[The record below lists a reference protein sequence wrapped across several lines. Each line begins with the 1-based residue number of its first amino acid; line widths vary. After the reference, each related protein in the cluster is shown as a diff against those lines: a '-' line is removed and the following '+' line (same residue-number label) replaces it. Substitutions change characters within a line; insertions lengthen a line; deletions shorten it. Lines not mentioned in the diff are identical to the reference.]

1 MKKALLIAGAGT
13 LGGAVYPELL
23 LRGWAVDV
31 VSLEDFQ
38 SVMPQ
43 LRFIRADANRATLE
57 RLLAETPHYAAI
69 VDFLHIADPE
79 EQRRR
84 IDLCLAHT
92 DQFVFLSSSRA
103 YSDAGGLVTEQTPL
117 WLDATDDADFL
128 AHDVYAIPKCRGERH
143 LRGLAARNWTIVR
156 PQISFS
162 HYRLDLVSVG
172 AYAILAR
179 GRAGKPIPLPV
190 EVRDKLAGISWA
202 GNVGREL
209 AALLGNPRALGED
222 FTLGTGEALTW
233 GDVAACYEELA
244 GCRFAW
250 IPAED
255 YLRIA
260 TPNDFDSRQIIYTDR
275 IFDRR
280 ADIGKVLDV
289 TGIASGSFVSC
300 RDAVAHELAF
310 LSERPDLVR
319 RFDAPFRHELDA
331 RMDAYFAQ

>member
-1 MKKALLIAGAGT
+1 MRKALLIAGAGT

-23 LRGWAVDV
+23 RLGWAVDV
-31 VSLEDFQ
+31 VSLEDFR

-43 LRFIRADANRATLE
+43 LRFVRADANRATLE
-57 RLLAETPHYAAI
+57 RLLAETPHYDAI
-69 VDFLHIADPE
+69 VDFLHVADSGE
-79 EQRRR
+79 MCRR
-84 IDLCLAHT
+84 IDLCAGHT
-92 DQFVFLSSSRA
+92 DQFVFVSSSRA
-103 YSDAGGLVTEQTPL
+103 YADAGGLVTERTPL
-117 WLDATDDADFL
+117 WIDVTEDADFL
-128 AHDVYAIPKCRGERH
+128 ARDVYALPKCRGERH
-143 LRGLAARNWTIVR
+143 VRGMAAKNWTIVR

-172 AYAILAR
+172 AYALLTR

-190 EVRDKLAGISWA
+190 EVRDKLAGIGWA

-222 FTLGTGEALTW
+222 FTLGTGEAITW
-233 GDVAACYEELA
+233 GGVAACYEEFA

-260 TPNDFDSRQIIYTDR
+260 TPGDFDSRQIIYTDR
-275 IFDRR
+275 ILDRR
-280 ADIGKVLDV
+280 ADVAKVLDA
-289 TGIASGSFVSC
+289 TGIAPGSFVDC
-300 RDAVAHELAF
+300 RSAVAHELAF

-319 RFDAPFRHELDA
+319 RFDVPLRHELDA
-331 RMDAYFAQ
+331 RMDAYFAR